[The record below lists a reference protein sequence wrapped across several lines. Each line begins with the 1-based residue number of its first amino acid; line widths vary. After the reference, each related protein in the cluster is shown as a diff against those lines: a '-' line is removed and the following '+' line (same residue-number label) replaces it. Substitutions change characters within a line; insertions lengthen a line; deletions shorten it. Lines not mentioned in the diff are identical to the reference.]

1 MPTPGVIDI
10 DGELFPPDQARIS
23 VFDRGFL
30 YGDSAFEAM
39 RTYAKRSFRERD
51 HLDRLQR
58 SCERLRIALPISL
71 DELGRRVARAIE
83 HSDLPECYIRIV
95 VTRGSGPMGLDL
107 TLASAPSVVVYALPL
122 KLPEA
127 RIYREGIAVHLVHT
141 VRSTDGGPAAGAKT
155 SNYLA
160 SMLALDDAR
169 RGGASEAIIV
179 DAHGHVVE
187 GTTSNIFLVR
197 DGALYTPPALAGIL
211 EGITRRTVFE
221 LAAARGMACREIELR
236 AADLHAASEVFITS
250 SIREIVPVVRVD
262 DVVIGGGAP
271 GPSTL
276 ALIDAYR
283 ARTGR

>member
-1 MPTPGVIDI
+1 MSGSGMIDI
-10 DGELFPPDQARIS
+10 DGALFAPDQARIS

-39 RTYAKRSFRERD
+39 RTYDKRSFRERD
-51 HLDRLQR
+51 HLQRLQR
-58 SCERLRIALPISL
+58 SCERLRITLPISQG
-71 DELGRRVARAIE
+71 ELSHRVARAIE
-83 HSDLPECYIRIV
+83 HSGLPECYIRIV

-122 KLPEA
+122 KPPDA
-127 RIYREGIAVHLVHT
+127 RMYREGIAVHLVHT

-160 SMLALDDAR
+160 SMLALDDAKR
-169 RGGASEAIIV
+169 RGAGEAIIL
-179 DAHGHVVE
+179 DAQGHVVE

-197 DGALYTPPALAGIL
+197 EGALCTPPVDAGIL

-221 LAAARGMACREIELR
+221 LAAARGMACREVQLH

-262 DVVIGGGAP
+262 EVVIGHGVP

-276 ALIDAYR
+276 ALLEAYR